1 MVFKKKILSTFS
13 DLKELESDI
22 EWFMKVNRV
31 PSSEAYDVKMAIHE
45 YILNVM
51 EHGYHWSQD
60 KEISVEVSIEKSNS
74 NLVLS
79 ITIQDSAPKFEISKE
94 KVLKSVNNRSFRG
107 RGLLMIMTFVDDLI
121 YDSSFEEG
129 NRVIMKKSLKIPSQ

>member
-13 DLKELESDI
+13 DLRELENDI

-31 PSSEAYDVKMAIHE
+31 PSSGVYDVKMAIHE

-60 KEISVEVSIEKSNS
+60 KEIILEASIERRED
-74 NLVLS
+74 NLEIN
-79 ITIQDSAPKFEISKE
+79 ITIQDFAPKFEISKE

-107 RGLLMIMTFVDDLI
+107 RGLLMITTFIDDLI

-129 NRVIMKKSLKIPSQ
+129 NRVTMKKSLKITS

>member
-1 MVFKKKILSTFS
+1 MIFKKKILSTFS

-31 PSSEAYDVKMAIHE
+31 PGSEVYDIKMAIHE

-51 EHGYHWSQD
+51 EHGYHWNQD
-60 KEISVEVSIEKSNS
+60 KEIIVEVSIEKSDN
-74 NLVLS
+74 NL
-79 ITIQDSAPKFEISKE
+79 IINIAIQDFAPKFEISKE
-94 KVLKSVNNRSFRG
+94 KILKSVNNRSFRG
-107 RGLLMIMTFVDDLI
+107 RGLLMIMTFIDEII

-129 NRVIMKKSLKIPSQ
+129 NRVIMKKSLKIAS